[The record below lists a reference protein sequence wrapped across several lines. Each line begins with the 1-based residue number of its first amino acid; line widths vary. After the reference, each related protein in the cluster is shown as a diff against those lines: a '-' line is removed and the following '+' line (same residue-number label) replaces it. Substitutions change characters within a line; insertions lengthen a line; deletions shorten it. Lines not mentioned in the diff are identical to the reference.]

1 MNEDTN
7 TQDTL
12 TFLKDQLEHYKLDNA
27 LLIIPSSKDS
37 KKDIINNIN
46 INEHSNNIRIIQ
58 SSKDSDSNLILEISP
73 TQNKVLEEISE
84 SKFKL
89 LLISKVLNVY
99 PIFVTVKSGI
109 FTISFLLVRF
119 NPLSFFQ
126 RIL

>member
-37 KKDIINNIN
+37 KKDIINSIN
-46 INEHSNNIRIIQ
+46 INEHPNNIRIIQ

-73 TQNKVLEEISE
+73 TQNTQSAQSKQLTTQLTTQLHTELNTELHSQKFTTNCFQKKSLDSKLETS
-84 SKFKL
+84 SNF
-89 LLISKVLNVY
+89 
-99 PIFVTVKSGI
+99 
-109 FTISFLLVRF
+109 
-119 NPLSFFQ
+119 
-126 RIL
+126 